1 MHSNL
6 YDININKLIN
16 EEINKQTNACFKI
29 NIQIIT
35 HHIITQLPPPNPP
48 QHQKLSDSPP
58 DNIPTG
64 VAQRPCAKFTAF
76 NLRWNMDEESSP
88 KV

>member
-1 MHSNL
+1 MLFFSDK
-6 YDININKLIN
+6 Y
-16 EEINKQTNACFKI
+16 TN
-29 NIQIIT
+29 NDTSIT
-35 HHIITQLPPPNPP
+35 NHIITQLPPLPP
-48 QHQKLSDSPP
+48 KKKHPQLQKLSDSPP